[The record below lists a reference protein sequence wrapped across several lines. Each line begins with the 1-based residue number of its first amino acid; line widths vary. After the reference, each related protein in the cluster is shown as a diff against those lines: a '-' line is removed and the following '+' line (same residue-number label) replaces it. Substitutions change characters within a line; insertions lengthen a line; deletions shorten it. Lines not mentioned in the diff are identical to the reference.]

1 MLLNSLINI
10 CLAQMLVIDVGL
22 CTTIEVKKD
31 NNFFMVIEILL
42 YND

>member
-1 MLLNSLINI
+1 
-10 CLAQMLVIDVGL
+10 MLVIDVGL